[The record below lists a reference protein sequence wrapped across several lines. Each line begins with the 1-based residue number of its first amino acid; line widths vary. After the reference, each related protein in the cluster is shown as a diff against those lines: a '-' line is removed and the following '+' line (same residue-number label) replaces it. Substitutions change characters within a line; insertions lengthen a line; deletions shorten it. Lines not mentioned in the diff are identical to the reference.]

1 MCLLSSWAAVDRAHP
16 LDVLEGL
23 WGGGRC
29 FWSHLSTCFVLT
41 FVKEENHGRRKE
53 RGWWRNE
60 TGFGNVSADRWW
72 RLMELGRV
80 PRSCQSIALVSSETL
95 HVFRWNGR
103 VLVLFRQ
110 AFCQVCHDSFIFA
123 SIHLSNPYVINA
135 PVDLPHQTDFEEYK
149 LALNLLKLG
158 LLWVNWWCNNLGH
171 LRWTSLRHVIQLVD
185 PEAMFS

>member
-23 WGGGRC
+23 WRGGRY
-29 FWSHLSTCFVLT
+29 FWAHLSTCFVLT
-41 FVKEENHGRRKE
+41 FVKEENHGWRKE

-80 PRSCQSIALVSSETL
+80 PCNCQTIALVSSETL
-95 HVFRWNGR
+95 HVFRWKGR

-123 SIHLSNPYVINA
+123 SIHLSDVIKA

-149 LALNLLKLG
+149 LVLNLPKCG

-171 LRWTSLRHVIQLVD
+171 LWWTSLRHIIQFVD